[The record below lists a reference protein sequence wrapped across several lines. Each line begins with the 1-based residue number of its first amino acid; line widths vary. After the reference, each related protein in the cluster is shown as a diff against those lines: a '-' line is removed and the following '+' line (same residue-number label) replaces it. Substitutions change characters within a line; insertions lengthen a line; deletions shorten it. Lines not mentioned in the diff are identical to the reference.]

1 MAIDDELNTLERMV
15 FRLLT
20 GLIVGKMFFFG
31 FLMLLMTLTPRST
44 HLTHLTISG
53 SSTSWHLLLMQFLNL
68 FDVVRRSWFFIPIG
82 LAVYIVGYIAGFRIG
97 RDIWLCQR
105 KYLMLTIFLL
115 TAQLLIAGPALLWFY
130 DSKDVQ
136 KILISCGVILL
147 VPVFIKYLLVPI
159 FKICLLKQQEAVR
172 LNSENSNIPE

>member
-1 MAIDDELNTLERMV
+1 MAIDDELNAQERLV
-15 FRLLT
+15 FRSLA

-31 FLMLLMTLTPRST
+31 FLMLLTTVMTWSV
-44 HLTHLTISG
+44 HIKVSG

-68 FDVVRRSWFFIPIG
+68 FDVLRRSWFFIPIG

-115 TAQLLIAGPALLWFY
+115 IAQLQLAGLFVLWFY
-130 DSKDVQ
+130 DSKQVP
-136 KILISCGVILL
+136 KLLISFGLL
-147 VPVFIKYLLVPI
+147 LLIPLFIKYFVMPML
-159 FKICLLKQQEAVR
+159 KMKLLKDEKTAR
-172 LNSENSNIPE
+172 LKSENSTIPD